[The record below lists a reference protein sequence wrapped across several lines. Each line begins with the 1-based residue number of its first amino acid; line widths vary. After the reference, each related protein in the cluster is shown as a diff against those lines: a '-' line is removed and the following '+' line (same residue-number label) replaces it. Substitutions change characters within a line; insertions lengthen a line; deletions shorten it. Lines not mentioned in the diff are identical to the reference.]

1 MTLSFGKLASI
12 SRVTGAVATIQASTS
27 RSSSNTRSLVSEV
40 SGVPG
45 ESPERTT
52 LQLCA
57 FKKAIAPSSKKVA
70 VARTVRLMGAERSVF
85 YGDSVGFVFP
95 NQCNGQ
101 RNVNL
106 TTRLAG

>member
-1 MTLSFGKLASI
+1 MTLSLGKLTSI

-27 RSSSNTRSLVSEV
+27 RSSSNTRSLLSEV

-45 ESPERTT
+45 ESPERAT
-52 LQLCA
+52 LQLWA
-57 FKKAIAPSSKKVA
+57 FKKAIAPLSKKVA

-85 YGDSVGFVFP
+85 FGGSVGFVFP
-95 NQCNGQ
+95 NECNWQ

-106 TTRLAG
+106 TTGLTG